1 MTPVEIS
8 PVGRFEL
15 TALYEISRATFLDTY
30 AHKNEPQNVE
40 IHLRD
45 QLSMDQLGEELKD
58 ANTSFYFARMGK
70 EIVGYTKLN
79 TGEAQTED
87 HYPHALE
94 IERIY
99 VIRSMWKR
107 GIGRQLIEHAL
118 EQARMLDRSMV
129 WLGVWTENPEA
140 IAFYTHLGF
149 EPYGT
154 HIFTVGNDPQ
164 TDLILGIK
172 L

>member
-1 MTPVEIS
+1 MIPVEIS
-8 PVGRFEL
+8 PVGRSEL
-15 TALYEISRATFLDTY
+15 AALYTISRTTFLDTY
-30 AHKNEPQNVE
+30 AHKNEPENVE

-45 QLSMDQLGEELKD
+45 QLSMDQLGQEFKE
-58 ANTSFYFARMGK
+58 AGTRFYFARMGK

-79 TGEAQTED
+79 TGSAQTED
-87 HYPHALE
+87 LYPHALE
-94 IERIY
+94 VERIY

-107 GIGRQLIEHAL
+107 GIGRKLIEHAL
-118 EQARMLDRSMV
+118 GQARMLDRSMV

-164 TDLILGIK
+164 TDLILGVT